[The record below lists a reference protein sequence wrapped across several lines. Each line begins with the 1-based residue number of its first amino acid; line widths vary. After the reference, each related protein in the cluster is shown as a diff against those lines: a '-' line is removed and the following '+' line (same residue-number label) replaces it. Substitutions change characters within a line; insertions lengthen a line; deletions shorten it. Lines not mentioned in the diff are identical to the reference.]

1 MPRNPYPSFR
11 GLLRKPPTL
20 RQSIWFFVIL
30 FSGLAVVV
38 LLQDVGY
45 WPESWTLSPGA
56 VP

>member
-20 RQSIWFFVIL
+20 RQAVWFFVLL

-38 LLQDVGY
+38 GLQQVGY
-45 WPESWTLSPGA
+45 WPESWTLDPGA